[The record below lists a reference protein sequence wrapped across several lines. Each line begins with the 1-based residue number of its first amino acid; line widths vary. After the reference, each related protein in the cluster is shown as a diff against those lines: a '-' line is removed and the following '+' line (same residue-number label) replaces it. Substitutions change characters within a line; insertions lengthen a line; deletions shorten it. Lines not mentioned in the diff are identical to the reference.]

1 MKEHRGS
8 VVDGEGKKKDQWGT
22 DVVSEGEKTDQSGEI
37 NVAKGRR
44 AAFEYTPTL
53 FVYLIV
59 RFIRSDFIDDCIMF
73 QMGVR
78 SYLEKLSCRR
88 RSVFSVIVK

>member
-1 MKEHRGS
+1 MLPNVQSYDFVIDFFHSGGVGKMKEHRGS

-59 RFIRSDFIDDCIMF
+59 RFIRSDFI
-73 QMGVR
+73 
-78 SYLEKLSCRR
+78 
-88 RSVFSVIVK
+88 